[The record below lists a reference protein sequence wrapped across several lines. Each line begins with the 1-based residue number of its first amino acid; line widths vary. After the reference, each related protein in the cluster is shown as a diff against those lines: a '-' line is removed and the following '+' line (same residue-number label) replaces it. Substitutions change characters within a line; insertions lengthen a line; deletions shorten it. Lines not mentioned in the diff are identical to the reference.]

1 MPLRRSIGSR
11 PTADTTAFQPFR
23 AGVHTLNDV
32 VPVRVLGLAVDG
44 AGQPVVLLTPLVVGA
59 GPRTLVPIWVGA
71 QEAAS
76 ISIAV
81 SGEDPPRPLSHD
93 LMKRLLD
100 TVGATVDRVDITRIE
115 EGTFY
120 AALTLTTREEAVT
133 LDCRPSDA
141 IALAAR
147 VGAPLFVAESVIDD
161 AGVLEEEDVSEPE
174 AAEEKV
180 EEFRRFLDEVDPE
193 DFQG

>member
-1 MPLRRSIGSR
+1 M
-11 PTADTTAFQPFR
+11 
-23 AGVHTLNDV
+23 

-44 AGQPVVLLTPLVVGA
+44 GMQPVVLLTPLDGGDD
-59 GPRTLVPIWVGA
+59 GPRTLVPIWVGT

-76 ISIAV
+76 ISVAV
-81 SGEDPPRPLSHD
+81 SGEEPPRPLSHD

-100 TVGATVDRVDITRIE
+100 TVGASVDRVDVTRIE
-115 EGTFY
+115 DGTFY
-120 AALTLTTREEAVT
+120 AELRLTTDAGPVV

-141 IALAAR
+141 IALATRA
-147 VGAPLFVAESVIDD
+147 GAPLFVAESVLAD
-161 AGVLEEEDVSEPE
+161 AGVLEEEDGEVDPE
-174 AAEEKV
+174 EAEERV

>member
-1 MPLRRSIGSR
+1 M
-11 PTADTTAFQPFR
+11 
-23 AGVHTLNDV
+23 
-32 VPVRVLGLAVDG
+32 VPVRVLGVAVD
-44 AGQPVVLLTPLVVGA
+44 ASMQPVVLLTPLDA
-59 GPRTLVPIWVGA
+59 DDGPRTVVPIWVGA

-81 SGEDPPRPLSHD
+81 NGDEPPRPLSHD

-100 TVGATVDRVDITRIE
+100 AVGAEVDRVDITRIE

-120 AALTLTTREEAVT
+120 AELGLTTAAGPVV

-147 VGAPLFVAESVIDD
+147 AGAPVFVAEAVLAD
-161 AGVLEEEDVSEPE
+161 AGVLEEDDDTEPE
-174 AAEEKV
+174 EEV
-180 EEFRRFLDEVDPE
+180 AEFRRFLDEVDPE

>member
-1 MPLRRSIGSR
+1 M
-11 PTADTTAFQPFR
+11 
-23 AGVHTLNDV
+23 
-32 VPVRVLGLAVDG
+32 VPVRVLGVAVDG
-44 AGQPVVLLTPLVVGA
+44 SMQPVVLLTPLDAGD

-100 TVGATVDRVDITRIE
+100 TVGATVDRVDVTRIE
-115 EGTFY
+115 DGTFF
-120 AALTLTTREEAVT
+120 AQLGLTTALGHVE

-141 IALAAR
+141 IALALR
-147 VGAPLFVAESVIDD
+147 VGAPLFVAESVIAD
-161 AGVLEEEDVSEPE
+161 AGVLEDDEDGEPE
-174 AAEEKV
+174 AGAEEKV
-180 EEFRRFLDEVDPE
+180 AEFRRFLDEVGPE
-193 DFQG
+193 DFEG

>member
-1 MPLRRSIGSR
+1 M
-11 PTADTTAFQPFR
+11 
-23 AGVHTLNDV
+23 
-32 VPVRVLGLAVDG
+32 
-44 AGQPVVLLTPLVVGA
+44 QPVVLLTPLVNED
-59 GPRTLVPIWVGA
+59 GPRTIVPIWIGA

-81 SGEDPPRPLSHD
+81 SGEEPARPLSHD

-100 TVGATVDRVDITRIE
+100 TVGASVDRVDVTRLE

-120 AALTLTTREEAVT
+120 AALSLSTRDGRTTI
-133 LDCRPSDA
+133 DCRPSDA
-141 IALAAR
+141 IAIASR
-147 VGAPLFVAESVIDD
+147 VGAPLFVAESVIED
-161 AGVLEEEDVSEPE
+161 AGVPEDEVETDGGEAEEDR
-174 AAEEKV
+174 V

>member
-1 MPLRRSIGSR
+1 M
-11 PTADTTAFQPFR
+11 
-23 AGVHTLNDV
+23 

-44 AGQPVVLLTPLVVGA
+44 GMQPVVLLTPLDGGD
-59 GPRTLVPIWVGA
+59 GPRTLVPIWVGT

-76 ISIAV
+76 ISVAV
-81 SGEDPPRPLSHD
+81 SGEEPPRPLSHD

-100 TVGATVDRVDITRIE
+100 TVGASVDRVDVTRIE
-115 EGTFY
+115 DGTFY
-120 AALTLTTREEAVT
+120 AELRLTTDAGPVV

-141 IALAAR
+141 IALATRA
-147 VGAPLFVAESVIDD
+147 GAPLFVAESVLAD
-161 AGVLEEEDVSEPE
+161 AGVLEEEDGEVDPE
-174 AAEEKV
+174 EAEERV

>member
-1 MPLRRSIGSR
+1 M
-11 PTADTTAFQPFR
+11 
-23 AGVHTLNDV
+23 
-32 VPVRVLGLAVDG
+32 
-44 AGQPVVLLTPLVVGA
+44 LLTPLVAGE

-76 ISIAV
+76 IGIAV

-100 TVGATVDRVDITRIE
+100 TVGASVDRVDVTRIE

-120 AALTLTTREEAVT
+120 AALSLTTPTGAVT

-147 VGAPLFVAESVIDD
+147 VGAPLFVSEAVLAD
-161 AGVLEEEDVSEPE
+161 AGVLEDEDESTPEEAE
-174 AAEEKV
+174 ARVA
-180 EEFRRFLDEVDPE
+180 EFRRFLDEVDPE

>member
-1 MPLRRSIGSR
+1 M
-11 PTADTTAFQPFR
+11 
-23 AGVHTLNDV
+23 
-32 VPVRVLGLAVDG
+32 VPVRVLGLAVDSG
-44 AGQPVVLLTPLVVGA
+44 MQPVVLLTPLDA
-59 GPRTLVPIWVGA
+59 DDGPRTLVPIWVGT

-76 ISIAV
+76 ISVAV
-81 SGEDPPRPLSHD
+81 SGEEPPRPLSHD

-100 TVGATVDRVDITRIE
+100 TVGASVDRVDVTRIE
-115 EGTFY
+115 DGTFY
-120 AALTLTTREEAVT
+120 AELSLTTGTGRVV

-147 VGAPLFVAESVIDD
+147 AGAPLFVAEAVLAD
-161 AGVLEEEDVSEPE
+161 AGVLEEEDAPDPE
-174 AAEEKV
+174 EAEERV

>member
-1 MPLRRSIGSR
+1 
-11 PTADTTAFQPFR
+11 
-23 AGVHTLNDV
+23 
-32 VPVRVLGLAVDG
+32 VLGLAVDG
-44 AGQPVVLLTPLVVGA
+44 RMQPVVLLTPLVVA
-59 GPRTLVPIWVGA
+59 EDGPRTIVPIWVGT

-81 SGEDPPRPLSHD
+81 SGEEPPRPLAHD

-100 TVGATVDRVDITRIE
+100 TVGATVDRVDVTRIE

-120 AALTLTTREEAVT
+120 AALSLSTRDGHVT

-147 VGAPLFVAESVIDD
+147 VGAPLFVSEAVLED
-161 AGVLEEEDVSEPE
+161 AGVPEDEVEADPEE
-174 AAEEKV
+174 AQEERV
-180 EEFRRFLDEVDPE
+180 EEFRRFLDEVDPD

>member
-1 MPLRRSIGSR
+1 M
-11 PTADTTAFQPFR
+11 
-23 AGVHTLNDV
+23 

-44 AGQPVVLLTPLVVGA
+44 SMQPVVLLTPLDGGD
-59 GPRTLVPIWVGA
+59 GPRTLVPIWVGT

-76 ISIAV
+76 ISVAV
-81 SGEDPPRPLSHD
+81 SGEEPPRPLSHD

-100 TVGATVDRVDITRIE
+100 TVGASVDRVDVTRIE
-115 EGTFY
+115 DGTFY
-120 AALTLTTREEAVT
+120 AELSLTTGTGPVV

-141 IALAAR
+141 IALATRA
-147 VGAPLFVAESVIDD
+147 GAPLFVAESVLAD
-161 AGVLEEEDVSEPE
+161 AGVLEEEEVDPE
-174 AAEEKV
+174 EAEERV

>member
-1 MPLRRSIGSR
+1 M
-11 PTADTTAFQPFR
+11 
-23 AGVHTLNDV
+23 
-32 VPVRVLGLAVDG
+32 VPVRVLGVALDARM
-44 AGQPVVLLTPLVVGA
+44 QPVVLLTPLDA
-59 GPRTLVPIWVGA
+59 GDAPRTLVPIWIGS

-81 SGEDPPRPLSHD
+81 NGEEPPRPLSHD

-100 TVGATVDRVDITRIE
+100 ELGASVDRVDVTRLE

-120 AALTLTTREEAVT
+120 AELGLTTPKGPLT

-141 IALAAR
+141 IAPASR
-147 VGAPLFVAESVIDD
+147 VGAPMFVAESVLAD
-161 AGVLEEEDVSEPE
+161 AGVLEDEDSDADEPDDAEGPGDPEEAD
-174 AAEEKV
+174 EKV
-180 EEFRRFLDEVDPE
+180 AEFRRFLDDVDPE